1 MFSLD
6 LVKQVYAAVPQDTL
20 LAGNEIGN
28 VGSITGLFVWMF
40 NLLRFIGWAGVI
52 VGIGWVIVLLIYK
65 LFNTESEE
73 AAKTVQ
79 QGITHAVIIIIAGIL
94 LVSAGF
100 LVTQVMGLFGTGIGG
115 TSVATFGIPS
125 ALGGDGSGSGGTR
138 VPPSED

>member
-94 LVSAGF
+94 LVSSGF
-100 LVTQVMGLFGTGIGG
+100 LLTQVMGLFGEGIGG
-115 TSVATFGIPS
+115 NKSAEFGIPTE
-125 ALGGDGSGSGGTR
+125 LGGDGSGSGGC
-138 VPPSED
+138 SY